1 MSNVNNPKIPPIA
14 LPPVRT
20 PCIGVCS
27 TGIGDSVCRGCKR
40 FAHEVIDWNGYS
52 QTEKRIVDARL
63 AAFLSLCVANKFVV
77 VDPTLLRWQLEVQQL
92 RFNPQHD
99 EYCWLFTLLKAG
111 ASQIKDPHKYGFSVH
126 LAWRGASLTALRDR
140 IDHEFWTLS
149 VAHYDRYLA
158 TPDMFKTPE
167 IIR

>member
-1 MSNVNNPKIPPIA
+1 MPNATDPKIPPTQ

-52 QTEKRIVDARL
+52 QPEKRIVDARL

-77 VDPTLLRWQLEVQQL
+77 VDPALLRWQLEVQQL
-92 RFNPQHD
+92 RFNRQHD

-111 ASQIKDPHKYGFSVH
+111 ASQIKDPQKYGFSVH
-126 LAWRGASLTALRDR
+126 LAWRGESLTALRDR
-140 IDHEFWTLS
+140 IDQEFWTLS

-158 TPDMFKTPE
+158 TPDMFKTAE
-167 IIR
+167 IS